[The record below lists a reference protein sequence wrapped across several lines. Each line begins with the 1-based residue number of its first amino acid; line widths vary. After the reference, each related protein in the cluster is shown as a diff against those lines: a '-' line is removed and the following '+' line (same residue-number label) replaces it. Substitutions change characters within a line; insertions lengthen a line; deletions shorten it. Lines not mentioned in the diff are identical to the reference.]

1 MDHSLRRLYEDL
13 RSIAVAVV
21 YPPGE
26 DRDLLVEQ
34 LKRIGCRIHLHWPF
48 PDCPPAGADVVFF
61 LVSQCGQNSAA
72 WSSSEADATLIALS
86 DYETPTT
93 LKQLLKTNAHGV
105 LTRPFRSAG
114 ILSTLV
120 LARSAKLFQNRQ
132 QNKIDKLE
140 GTIKAR
146 RVIEKAIRALM
157 DNQRVDEREAYE
169 HMRSRATRLRVSVAE
184 VAAMIVEA
192 SEAMEKLGLGGAS
205 ARAPGT
211 AEKPRETPHESP
223 DRAHEPR
230 DQHVLAGA
238 HAAVRLRQRRPDLR
252 RRRLRREQGQAHRHV
267 RLHRPG
273 RSARRRAG
281 HAGVGHGLPSG
292 RVDGAAYREL
302 CDRIVA
308 AAPGCDAL
316 LLDLHGAMA
325 VETTDDGEGDLL
337 ERLRRAAP
345 GVPVAVA
352 LDLHGNVTQKMV
364 DNADVIISF
373 KTYPHVDMYE
383 TGEHAGRILFDWL
396 AGGPRP
402 ALAWRRLPL
411 MTHTLRSATAEGAM
425 REAVQA
431 ARQAE
436 QGAVLGVSVLAGF
449 ALADIPAPCLSVV
462 AVGAGEAGR
471 AAAERAVTALA
482 DAIWANRDGFYY
494 RSEPLA
500 DSLARAARLAEGAN
514 KPVLLLDHGD
524 NCMSGGTCDTM
535 DVLMAALDAGLTGIQ
550 AGLYCDPE
558 AVAAMARAGLGA
570 TVELPVGNKR
580 PIDAIG
586 RAAAPVTLRGVVRAL
601 TNGEYVITGPTYTG
615 QTACM
620 GPSAVLDLGAAQLVL
635 TSRTHEPWD
644 LGVFESLGLDPRA
657 ARFVLVKSR
666 MYCRPVFVPIS
677 GALVECD
684 SPGVTSSD
692 YGLFAYQ
699 RRQRPLYPLEPMA
712 QQDYRA
718 QA

>member
-1 MDHSLRRLYEDL
+1 M
-13 RSIAVAVV
+13 
-21 YPPGE
+21 
-26 DRDLLVEQ
+26 
-34 LKRIGCRIHLHWPF
+34 
-48 PDCPPAGADVVFF
+48 VFF

-205 ARAPGT
+205 ARTGHGR
-211 AEKPRETPHESP
+211 KPRETPHESP

-535 DVLMAALDAGLTGIQ
+535 DVLMAALDAG
-550 AGLYCDPE
+550 
-558 AVAAMARAGLGA
+558 
-570 TVELPVGNKR
+570 
-580 PIDAIG
+580 
-586 RAAAPVTLRGVVRAL
+586 
-601 TNGEYVITGPTYTG
+601 
-615 QTACM
+615 
-620 GPSAVLDLGAAQLVL
+620 
-635 TSRTHEPWD
+635 
-644 LGVFESLGLDPRA
+644 
-657 ARFVLVKSR
+657 
-666 MYCRPVFVPIS
+666 
-677 GALVECD
+677 
-684 SPGVTSSD
+684 
-692 YGLFAYQ
+692 
-699 RRQRPLYPLEPMA
+699 
-712 QQDYRA
+712 
-718 QA
+718 

>member
-1 MDHSLRRLYEDL
+1 MK
-13 RSIAVAVV
+13 V
-21 YPPGE
+21 
-26 DRDLLVEQ
+26 
-34 LKRIGCRIHLHWPF
+34 
-48 PDCPPAGADVVFF
+48 
-61 LVSQCGQNSAA
+61 
-72 WSSSEADATLIALS
+72 LIARMNHETNTFSPVPTPLS
-86 DYETPTT
+86 AFGNDGPTYD
-93 LKQLLKTNAHGV
+93 A
-105 LTRPFRSAG
+105 A
-114 ILSTLV
+114 
-120 LARSAKLFQNRQ
+120 
-132 QNKIDKLE
+132 
-140 GTIKAR
+140 
-146 RVIEKAIRALM
+146 
-157 DNQRVDEREAYE
+157 AYE
-169 HMRSRATRLRVSVAE
+169 
-184 VAAMIVEA
+184 
-192 SEAMEKLGLGGAS
+192 
-205 ARAPGT
+205 
-211 AEKPRETPHESP
+211 
-223 DRAHEPR
+223 
-230 DQHVLAGA
+230 
-238 HAAVRLRQRRPDLR
+238 
-252 RRRLRREQGQAHRHV
+252 REQGQAHRHV

-281 HAGVGHGLPSG
+281 HAGVGHGLPSRAAGG
-292 RVDGAAYREL
+292 RRYREL

-345 GVPVAVA
+345 SVPVAVA

-449 ALADIPAPCLSVV
+449 ALADPRALPER
-462 AVGAGEAGR
+462 GGGGR
-471 AAAERAVTALA
+471 GRGRTRGAERALRRWPTPSGPTATA
-482 DAIWANRDGFYY
+482 STKRA
-494 RSEPLA
+494 LA

-558 AVAAMARAGLGA
+558 AVAAMARGPGRHGGAAGGQQAAHRRHRPRRRAGDAARRGARAHQWRVRDHRPDLHRADRLHGPQRGAGPGRGAAGADQPHARALGPGRVRKPGPGPARRASCWSSRACIAGRCSCPSPARWSSA
-570 TVELPVGNKR
+570 TARASPARTTACSPTSAASGRCIRWSRWRSRTIAPRLER
-580 PIDAIG
+580 
-586 RAAAPVTLRGVVRAL
+586 RAAILSNGGLRARRPAAPRSPYWEEGPWPRCACCRTRKSARFPRRGR
-601 TNGEYVITGPTYTG
+601 
-615 QTACM
+615 C
-620 GPSAVLDLGAAQLVL
+620 
-635 TSRTHEPWD
+635 SRT
-644 LGVFESLGLDPRA
+644 SAPRA
-657 ARFVLVKSR
+657 N
-666 MYCRPVFVPIS
+666 PIS
-677 GALVECD
+677 STTSGAPWLTIRRSCGG
-684 SPGVTSSD
+684 SGNSSN
-692 YGLFAYQ
+692 
-699 RRQRPLYPLEPMA
+699 RS
-712 QQDYRA
+712 
-718 QA
+718 

>member
-1 MDHSLRRLYEDL
+1 MKVLIARMNHETNTFSPVPTPLSAFGNDGPTYDAAAYEENK
-13 RSIAVAVV
+13 
-21 YPPGE
+21 G
-26 DRDLLVEQ
+26 
-34 LKRIGCRIHLHWPF
+34 KRTAMSAFIELAEAR
-48 PDCPPAGADVVFF
+48 GAD
-61 LVSQCGQNSAA
+61 LVTPVSA
-72 WSSSEADATLIALS
+72 T
-86 DYETPTT
+86 
-93 LKQLLKTNAHGV
+93 
-105 LTRPFRSAG
+105 
-114 ILSTLV
+114 
-120 LARSAKLFQNRQ
+120 
-132 QNKIDKLE
+132 
-140 GTIKAR
+140 
-146 RVIEKAIRALM
+146 
-157 DNQRVDEREAYE
+157 AY
-169 HMRSRATRLRVSVAE
+169 
-184 VAAMIVEA
+184 
-192 SEAMEKLGLGGAS
+192 
-205 ARAPGT
+205 
-211 AEKPRETPHESP
+211 
-223 DRAHEPR
+223 
-230 DQHVLAGA
+230 
-238 HAAVRLRQRRPDLR
+238 
-252 RRRLRREQGQAHRHV
+252 
-267 RLHRPG
+267 
-273 RSARRRAG
+273 
-281 HAGVGHGLPSG
+281 PSG
-292 RVDGAAYREL
+292 RVDGVAYREL

-337 ERLRRAAP
+337 ERLRQAAP

-471 AAAERAVTALA
+471 AAAERAVAALA

-500 DSLARAARLAEGAN
+500 DSLARAARLAEGAD

-558 AVAAMARAGLGA
+558 AVAAMARAGVGA

>member
-1 MDHSLRRLYEDL
+1 M
-13 RSIAVAVV
+13 
-21 YPPGE
+21 
-26 DRDLLVEQ
+26 
-34 LKRIGCRIHLHWPF
+34 
-48 PDCPPAGADVVFF
+48 
-61 LVSQCGQNSAA
+61 
-72 WSSSEADATLIALS
+72 
-86 DYETPTT
+86 
-93 LKQLLKTNAHGV
+93 
-105 LTRPFRSAG
+105 
-114 ILSTLV
+114 
-120 LARSAKLFQNRQ
+120 FQNRQ

-192 SEAMEKLGLGGAS
+192 SEAMEKS
-205 ARAPGT
+205 AWAARRRAPGT
-211 AEKPRETPHESP
+211 AENQGRPHMKVLIARMNHETNTFSP
-223 DRAHEPR
+223 VPTPLSAFGNDGPTYDAAAYEENKGKRTAMSAFIDLAEAHG
-230 DQHVLAGA
+230 AGL
-238 HAAVRLRQRRPDLR
+238 VTP
-252 RRRLRREQGQAHRHV
+252 V
-267 RLHRPG
+267 
-273 RSARRRAG
+273 SATAY
-281 HAGVGHGLPSG
+281 PSG

-535 DVLMAALDAGLTGIQ
+535 DVLMAALDAG
-550 AGLYCDPE
+550 
-558 AVAAMARAGLGA
+558 
-570 TVELPVGNKR
+570 
-580 PIDAIG
+580 
-586 RAAAPVTLRGVVRAL
+586 
-601 TNGEYVITGPTYTG
+601 
-615 QTACM
+615 
-620 GPSAVLDLGAAQLVL
+620 
-635 TSRTHEPWD
+635 
-644 LGVFESLGLDPRA
+644 
-657 ARFVLVKSR
+657 
-666 MYCRPVFVPIS
+666 
-677 GALVECD
+677 
-684 SPGVTSSD
+684 
-692 YGLFAYQ
+692 
-699 RRQRPLYPLEPMA
+699 
-712 QQDYRA
+712 
-718 QA
+718 

>member
-1 MDHSLRRLYEDL
+1 M
-13 RSIAVAVV
+13 
-21 YPPGE
+21 
-26 DRDLLVEQ
+26 
-34 LKRIGCRIHLHWPF
+34 
-48 PDCPPAGADVVFF
+48 
-61 LVSQCGQNSAA
+61 
-72 WSSSEADATLIALS
+72 
-86 DYETPTT
+86 
-93 LKQLLKTNAHGV
+93 
-105 LTRPFRSAG
+105 
-114 ILSTLV
+114 
-120 LARSAKLFQNRQ
+120 
-132 QNKIDKLE
+132 
-140 GTIKAR
+140 
-146 RVIEKAIRALM
+146 IEKAIRALM

-184 VAAMIVEA
+184 VATMIVEA
-192 SEAMEKLGLGGAS
+192 SEAMENS
-205 ARAPGT
+205 AWAARRRAPGT
-211 AEKPRETPHESP
+211 AEN
-223 DRAHEPR
+223 
-230 DQHVLAGA
+230 
-238 HAAVRLRQRRPDLR
+238 RRPHMKVLIARMNHETNTFSPVPTPLSAFGNDGPTYDAAAYAENKGKRTAMSAFIDLAEAR
-252 RRRLRREQGQAHRHV
+252 GAELV
-267 RLHRPG
+267 TPV
-273 RSARRRAG
+273 SATAY
-281 HAGVGHGLPSG
+281 PSG
-292 RVDGAAYREL
+292 RVDGAATGNMRPHRRRRAGL
-302 CDRIVA
+302 
-308 AAPGCDAL
+308 DAL
-316 LLDLHGAMA
+316 LLDSHGAMA

-402 ALAWRRLPL
+402 ALAWRLPL

-431 ARQAE
+431 ARLAE

-500 DSLARAARLAEGAN
+500 DSLARAAALAEGAD

-558 AVAAMARAGLGA
+558 AVAAMARAAWAPRWSCRWATAAHRRHRPRRAGDAARRGA
-570 TVELPVGNKR
+570 RAHQWRVRDHR
-580 PIDAIG
+580 PD
-586 RAAAPVTLRGVVRAL
+586 
-601 TNGEYVITGPTYTG
+601 YTG

-635 TSRTHEPWD
+635 TSRTHEP
-644 LGVFESLGLDPRA
+644 LGPGRVRKPGPGPARRALRAGQVAHVLPAGVRADFQRAGRVRQPGRHQLGLRPVRLPAPPAAAVSAGADGAAGLSRPGLNGGPLSCPMAACGRGVRPRPDRHTGRKAMATVRLLSDEEVRAIPEAWAVFEDIRATRKSDFVNNFWRAWPMIRRSCGGSGNTLKQVMMADGELSPLVRELIYIAVSTANGCGYCIHSHTAA
-657 ARFVLVKSR
+657 ARAKG
-666 MYCRPVFVPIS
+666 RPTASTPS
-677 GALVECD
+677 CW
-684 SPGVTSSD
+684 P
-692 YGLFAYQ
+692 
-699 RRQRPLYPLEPMA
+699 
-712 QQDYRA
+712 
-718 QA
+718 

>member
-1 MDHSLRRLYEDL
+1 M
-13 RSIAVAVV
+13 
-21 YPPGE
+21 
-26 DRDLLVEQ
+26 
-34 LKRIGCRIHLHWPF
+34 
-48 PDCPPAGADVVFF
+48 
-61 LVSQCGQNSAA
+61 
-72 WSSSEADATLIALS
+72 
-86 DYETPTT
+86 
-93 LKQLLKTNAHGV
+93 
-105 LTRPFRSAG
+105 
-114 ILSTLV
+114 

-205 ARAPGT
+205 ARTGHGR
-211 AEKPRETPHESP
+211 KPRETHMKVLIARMNHETNTFSP
-223 DRAHEPR
+223 VPTPLSAFGNDGPTYDAAAYEENKGKRTAMSAFIDLAEAHG
-230 DQHVLAGA
+230 AGL
-238 HAAVRLRQRRPDLR
+238 VTP
-252 RRRLRREQGQAHRHV
+252 V
-267 RLHRPG
+267 
-273 RSARRRAG
+273 SATAY
-281 HAGVGHGLPSG
+281 PSG

-535 DVLMAALDAGLTGIQ
+535 DVLMAALDAG
-550 AGLYCDPE
+550 
-558 AVAAMARAGLGA
+558 
-570 TVELPVGNKR
+570 
-580 PIDAIG
+580 
-586 RAAAPVTLRGVVRAL
+586 
-601 TNGEYVITGPTYTG
+601 
-615 QTACM
+615 
-620 GPSAVLDLGAAQLVL
+620 
-635 TSRTHEPWD
+635 
-644 LGVFESLGLDPRA
+644 
-657 ARFVLVKSR
+657 
-666 MYCRPVFVPIS
+666 
-677 GALVECD
+677 
-684 SPGVTSSD
+684 
-692 YGLFAYQ
+692 
-699 RRQRPLYPLEPMA
+699 
-712 QQDYRA
+712 
-718 QA
+718 